1 MSTNSLH
8 DFAEVLDRVRSWPR
22 DQQLLLAR
30 SILQSMEG
38 STSLTRRRGEK
49 LDEILEAFRPADPL
63 PYDLDY
69 DRILEEELR
78 GFA

>member
-1 MSTNSLH
+1 
-8 DFAEVLDRVRSWPR
+8 
-22 DQQLLLAR
+22 
-30 SILQSMEG
+30 MEG